1 MVRTIK
7 PSRKV
12 KGSITGEVFE
22 TTTPEGKIPRRK
34 LPDGR
39 TETGKA
45 ISLGAPE
52 TSPLYAA
59 PDKGPETPVFIS
71 GDIDLAVDG
80 DDGLNWEKGGPIKV
94 EIPSGDIPPDPPLTE
109 KQPPKTTKKD
119 LNKMEDLFFAFG
131 CALDNEKYD
140 GAQKAAI
147 IGNLFADTTDVRV
160 ETAQFVMSAKMYGV
174 LSAIASTLLMV
185 KDMTPG
191 GLFAGYRRAVKGMA
205 GRKSKVP
212 DVFGEE

>member
-1 MVRTIK
+1 MVSTIK

-39 TETGKA
+39 TETGKPL
-45 ISLGAPE
+45 SLGAPE
-52 TSPLYAA
+52 TSPIY
-59 PDKGPETPVFIS
+59 TPPKEEKPMFVS
-71 GDIDLAVDG
+71 GDVDIAVDG
-80 DDGLNWEKGGPIKV
+80 DDGLDWEKGGSINV
-94 EIPSGDIPPDPPLTE
+94 EIPSGDIPPEPPLTE

-131 CALDNEKYD
+131 CALDDQKYD
-140 GAQKAAI
+140 GAAKAAI

-160 ETAQFVMSAKMYGV
+160 ETAQFVMSARMYGALSV
-174 LSAIASTLLMV
+174 LASTLLLA

-191 GLFAGYRRAVKGMA
+191 GLLAGYRRAVQGMA
-205 GRKSKVP
+205 GRKSKEP